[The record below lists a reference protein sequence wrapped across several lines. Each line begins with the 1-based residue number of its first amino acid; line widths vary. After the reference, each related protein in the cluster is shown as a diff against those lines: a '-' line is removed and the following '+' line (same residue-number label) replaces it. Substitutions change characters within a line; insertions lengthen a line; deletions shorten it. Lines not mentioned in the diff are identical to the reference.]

1 MYIDKLDDL
10 VIKYNNTYQRTIKMK
25 PVDVNQACILTS
37 VEKIV
42 KKPLNLKLMIMLEY
56 QNKKIFLEKAMFYI
70 DLKKLLWLKKFKIL
84 CRGHMLLVTLT
95 NQKEFRVEKR

>member
-42 KKPLNLKLMIMLEY
+42 KKPLDLKLMIMLEY

-70 DLKKLLWLKKFKIL
+70 DLKKLL
-84 CRGHMLLVTLT
+84 
-95 NQKEFRVEKR
+95 